1 MTGTCPSGLTVGLWT
16 QIDRQT
22 LHSQLRSMINTST
35 VTLHTLPRLCQAEP
49 ENHVH
54 SPQYE
59 QSGLYIMVDPDT
71 GKPLGG
77 QLVEAQRIYAGAP
90 QQENVQPG
98 ENCLRDSLQHS
109 DQHTL
114 EPSLPRLAAQEIGE
128 EVTSPRLSVT
138 QADVGECSGQAMV
151 SPSGV
156 RSHTEPIELLTPAFD
171 HAQNTRFSEESC
183 RRTCSVSSMP
193 DLRITAA
200 DEADIKPGD
209 PTTIAASHET
219 NQGQVQDLNDING
232 HGSGCIAPESTAPL
246 CRTVHRA
253 SFEAAFVSYDDA
265 LRPSKEEAVEL
276 GTEQVRACFSSQ
288 HS

>member
-1 MTGTCPSGLTVGLWT
+1 MTGTCLSGLTVGLWT

-35 VTLHTLPRLCQAEP
+35 VTLHTLPRLSQAEP

-77 QLVEAQRIYAGAP
+77 QLVEAQRIYAEAP

-98 ENCLRDSLQHS
+98 DNCLRDSLQHS

-114 EPSLPRLAAQEIGE
+114 EPSLPRLAAHEIGE
-128 EVTSPRLSVT
+128 EVVSPRLAVT
-138 QADVGECSGQAMV
+138 PADMGECSGQAMV
-151 SPSGV
+151 SPAGV

-171 HAQNTRFSEESC
+171 HAQNTRCSEESC
-183 RRTCSVSSMP
+183 HRTCSVASMP
-193 DLRITAA
+193 DLSITAA
-200 DEADIKPGD
+200 DEADIKARD
-209 PTTIAASHET
+209 PATSAASHET
-219 NQGQVQDLNDING
+219 NQGQVQDFNDING
-232 HGSGCIAPESTAPL
+232 HGSGCIAPESTATL
-246 CRTVHRA
+246 CRSVHRA
-253 SFEAAFVSYDDA
+253 SFEVAIVSYDDES
-265 LRPSKEEAVEL
+265 RPAKEETGEL
-276 GTEQVRACFSSQ
+276 GTEQVRACFFSM
-288 HS
+288 HT